1 MDVRPRT
8 MTSLRNGLET
18 ACRSDVS
25 GLQPDK
31 RRTSRQSATPVDE
44 SQRVRSMP
52 NRFKKS
58 VSALLAAATVAGTLA
73 ASGTGAQA
81 RSFYGPAGA
90 GVIGA
95 LALGAMA
102 AEASAPR
109 YARVVEHRYARKK
122 NGKLHYCGCV
132 VRHVRVFP

>member
-1 MDVRPRT
+1 M
-8 MTSLRNGLET
+8 
-18 ACRSDVS
+18 
-25 GLQPDK
+25 PDL
-31 RRTSRQSATPVDE
+31 A
-44 SQRVRSMP
+44 
-52 NRFKKS
+52 KKS
-58 VSALLAAATVAGTLA
+58 ISALLAAATFAGTLA

-109 YARVVEHRYARKK
+109 YAWVVEHRYARKK
-122 NGKLHYCGCV
+122 NGKLHDCRCV
-132 VRHVRVFP
+132 VRRVRVFP